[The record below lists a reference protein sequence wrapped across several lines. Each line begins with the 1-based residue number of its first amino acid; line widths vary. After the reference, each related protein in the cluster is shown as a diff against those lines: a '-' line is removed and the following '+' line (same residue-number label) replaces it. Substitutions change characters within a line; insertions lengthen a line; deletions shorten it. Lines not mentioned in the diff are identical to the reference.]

1 MCQVDGV
8 IEEISDEGRTRRSH
22 LFWVVRSAGHK
33 SVWESSYSFVIV
45 RWLLCGYRRRW
56 RMEEEHERS
65 RERGEGTYRV
75 GFDP

>member
-1 MCQVDGV
+1 
-8 IEEISDEGRTRRSH
+8 
-22 LFWVVRSAGHK
+22 
-33 SVWESSYSFVIV
+33 VWESSYGFVIV